1 VAEPPA
7 SPRSPASPGLPEFD
21 YDNVTGRQ
29 SAPLVVALARVL
41 PGVAAVQSQHRPYA
55 SAWRAANLE
64 ALARP
69 GPRWIVFGDSMSLG
83 VGASRF
89 DAGWVNQ
96 VHDELGA
103 AGHRYEIVN
112 LSANGARASDVL
124 EQQVPAWRSLP
135 PAPGPAGGRDLVTLL
150 IGSNDLLS
158 RTHRERLPAV
168 FSRLLDQLPD
178 GSVIATL
185 PQPRAAAR
193 AVNEIITAAQAR
205 RDLTVVD
212 MRASGPKSWR
222 GRLADDHFHP
232 NDAGYRGIA
241 DAFIG
246 PIRTSIGLI
255 DPV

>member
-1 VAEPPA
+1 V
-7 SPRSPASPGLPEFD
+7 SQSPAFD
-21 YDNVTGRQ
+21 YENVTGRP
-29 SAPLVVALARVL
+29 SAPLVLALARVL
-41 PGVAAVQSQHRPYA
+41 PGVAAVQSQHQPYA
-55 SAWRAANLE
+55 QAWRAANLE

-96 VHDELGA
+96 VHDRLV
-103 AGHRYEIVN
+103 AGGRRFEIVN

-124 EQQVPAWRSLP
+124 EQQIPAWQSLP
-135 PAPGPAGGRDLVTLL
+135 PAPGAPDQPDLVTLL

-168 FSRLLDQLPD
+168 FTRLIDQLPE

-193 AVNEIITAAQAR
+193 AVNEIIAAGQTR

-212 MRASGPKSWR
+212 MRARGPKSWR
-222 GRLADDHFHP
+222 GKLADDHFHP
-232 NDAGYRGIA
+232 NDAGYRDIA
-241 DAFIG
+241 DAFLD
-246 PIRTSIGLI
+246 PIRSSIGLI